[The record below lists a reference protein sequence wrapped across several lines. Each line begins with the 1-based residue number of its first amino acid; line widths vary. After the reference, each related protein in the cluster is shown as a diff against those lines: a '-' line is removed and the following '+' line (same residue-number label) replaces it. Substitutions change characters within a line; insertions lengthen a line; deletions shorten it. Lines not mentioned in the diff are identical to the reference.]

1 MPGLRLH
8 FPLPM
13 RVFFALLV
21 ALSAAARA
29 SAQTP
34 PAAPTPQPPAAATA
48 AGPASAPTAP
58 LDLPATICGL
68 TVPPPAKL
76 PPANSPPIV
85 YQLMPCFEKQGG
97 YSVIEVQ
104 TYLYYI
110 QMATHVSLP
119 STDKWVP
126 YNDEIEKTIIGDF
139 KRLWGTNFLDDLQAE
154 VRDVRFSNGVIGKVV
169 VYNMEERQRVKIVD
183 YVGTR
188 KVDQSKIDEKLKE
201 KQLQI
206 RLDSFIDPGLL
217 RRVAGTVREVYAAE
231 GYQD

>member
-1 MPGLRLH
+1 
-8 FPLPM
+8 M

-34 PAAPTPQPPAAATA
+34 PAAPTPPPPAAATA
-48 AGPASAPTAP
+48 AGPATASNAP

-104 TYLYYI
+104 THLYYI
-110 QMATHVSLP
+110 QIATHVRLP
-119 STDKWVP
+119 STDKWV
-126 YNDEIEKTIIGDF
+126 
-139 KRLWGTNFLDDLQAE
+139 A
-154 VRDVRFSNGVIGKVV
+154 
-169 VYNMEERQRVKIVD
+169 
-183 YVGTR
+183 
-188 KVDQSKIDEKLKE
+188 
-201 KQLQI
+201 
-206 RLDSFIDPGLL
+206 
-217 RRVAGTVREVYAAE
+217 
-231 GYQD
+231 